1 MYKVWVLGVG
11 ETTYA
16 TNGLDFDAVDEAIAW
31 GNDLLS
37 RWFGAD
43 RFVVLPASDEYSGFL
58 DADIATKN
66 AVAI

>member
-1 MYKVWVLGVG
+1 MFKVWVLGVG

-16 TNGLDFDAVDEAIAW
+16 TNGLDFNTIGEAKEY

-43 RFVVLPASDEYSGFL
+43 RFVVLPVSDKFVGYLSQ
-58 DADIATKN
+58 DVIDQN
-66 AVAI
+66 SVS